1 MTEPQEKLR
10 LLVVDDDEGMVATLR
25 DILGASGYGVDV
37 AFSGRQA
44 VERVKDRV
52 PDGILMDIRMPE
64 MNGVE
69 TFRRTR
75 KLAPESF
82 VIFMTAF
89 SESALV
95 ETARREGALE
105 VVPKPLDVPG
115 LLRLIE
121 GAVDPVAEQGIH

>member
-1 MTEPQEKLR
+1 MTEPQDRIR
-10 LLVVDDDEGMVATLR
+10 LLVVDDDEGMVATLC

-37 AFSGRQA
+37 AFSGKEA
-44 VERVKDRV
+44 VERVKSRT

-69 TFRRTR
+69 AFRKT
-75 KLAPESF
+75 KELAPESF

-95 ETARREGALE
+95 EDARREGALE
-105 VVPKPLDVPG
+105 VVPKPLALAS
-115 LLRLIE
+115 LLQLIRTAAAPAA
-121 GAVDPVAEQGIH
+121 GRPQ